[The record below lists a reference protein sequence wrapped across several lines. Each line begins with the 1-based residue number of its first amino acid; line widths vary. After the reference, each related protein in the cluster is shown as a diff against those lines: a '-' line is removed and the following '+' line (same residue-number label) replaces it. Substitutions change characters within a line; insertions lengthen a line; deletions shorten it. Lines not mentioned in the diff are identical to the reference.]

1 LNYITNYKLFNIAEK
16 AADSA
21 AITALDFIQ
30 NSGII
35 SNSGKDIKTLAD
47 EKMNEVI
54 FSYLTPTEIPIIS
67 EESNNIEFKIAD
79 KCWII
84 DPLDGTFNFTRG
96 YPFFSVSIAL
106 WVDNKP
112 KIAVIKDISNSVT
125 YCANEGAG
133 ATLNGIF
140 IKVSNTLNVNNGI
153 LTTGFPSGG
162 DYSSETLMNFVS
174 NVQKFKKVRAVGS
187 ASLMLCHVAQGICD
201 VYYENDIYLW
211 DIAAGVLL
219 VQEAGGKIYMK
230 RKGNSLK
237 YEVLASNKLIFDEA
251 CKLLVK

>member
-1 LNYITNYKLFNIAEK
+1 MNFIANYKIINLAEE

-21 AITALDFIQ
+21 AKTALEFYQ

-35 SNSGKDIKTLAD
+35 SNTEKDIKTLAD

-67 EESNNIEFKIAD
+67 EESNNFEVKISD

-106 WVDNKP
+106 WEENNP
-112 KIAVIKDISNSVT
+112 KIAVIKDISSSVT
-125 YCANEGAG
+125 YCANAGEGS
-133 ATLNGIF
+133 TMNGHF
-140 IKVSNTLNVNNGI
+140 IKVSNTTNVNNAI

-162 DYSSETLMNFVS
+162 DYSSENLMNFVS

-219 VQEAGGKIYMK
+219 VKEAGGKIYMK
-230 RKGNSLK
+230 RKGNTWK
-237 YEVLASNKLIFDEA
+237 YEVLASNELIFEEA